1 MNLKFLV
8 EVLVYKTHCPIAL
21 EQRQIF
27 VAVQKVKNRGTATS
41 KNTQNI
47 ATGTVKFV
55 KKPRQYRGNIWKYR
69 DFVVVKITHSKKHAK
84 YKLL

>member
-8 EVLVYKTHCPIAL
+8 EVLVYKTHCLIAL

-27 VAVQKVKNRGTATS
+27 VAVKKVKNRGTATS

-47 ATGTVKFV
+47 ATGKVKFV
-55 KKPRQYRGNIWKYR
+55 KNQGNIAEI
-69 DFVVVKITHSKKHAK
+69 FGNIAI
-84 YKLL
+84 L

>member
-8 EVLVYKTHCPIAL
+8 GVLVYKIHCLIAL
-21 EQRQIF
+21 EQMQIF

-47 ATGTVKFV
+47 ATGTMKFV
-55 KKPRQYRGNIWKYR
+55 KNQGNIAEI
-69 DFVVVKITHSKKHAK
+69 FGNIAI
-84 YKLL
+84 L